1 MLYGFGVLLYLC
13 KLNFNSSLMQ
23 DTAISN
29 TPAQTKYNKPIIY
42 FLLLWTALNILQAST
57 LEMHADEAY
66 YWIFARMM
74 DWGFYYHPPMV
85 AVFIRIGDTLM
96 HNGLGTRLV
105 TVLSSTLSIYIIW
118 LMLKRYEVSTKWF
131 IVLMSGVW
139 VFQIYGF
146 TATPDAPLLFFTVVF
161 YYFYQQ
167 YIDNN
172 SWKLALILGVV
183 VACLMYSKY
192 HGILLVSFTML
203 SNLKLLRRPSFYL
216 IVLLALGLYVPHI
229 IWQYHHN
236 FPAINLGLFKRDDD
250 GLHFNAG
257 SDFLFG
263 QLLLGGALTSWFLF
277 YAAFTAKIKDAFM
290 RGLLVNMACTF
301 TFFLVSAFK
310 ATVQLHYALIGFVP
324 LVMLA
329 LICIKQKGINPAWL
343 YRLGIANIVL
353 FVAFRLCVVAGFSFL
368 KGNEQL
374 EAYFGHR
381 EWADAIHARIGDNYL
396 IMKNEY
402 QDPSRYSYYTNSLKG
417 FAYDSRY
424 YRTTQFDMW
433 PFEEQFQ
440 HKRVYYLTHDKIPNV
455 TTDSMTIRGKWYG
468 SWVNDTRTYQ
478 KVVCK
483 ILSGSFTL
491 APGQKRVINMSITN
505 PYPYAIDFSNQGTTH
520 ALTLEACM
528 FIGGNLANIQASGD
542 DFHRISLKPGE
553 QTKYAFTLT
562 APDKKAVYQLFFS
575 WRTEPFQGSR
585 NSDVISFTVK

>member
-1 MLYGFGVLLYLC
+1 
-13 KLNFNSSLMQ
+13 MQ
-23 DTAISN
+23 DTAITN

-57 LEMHADEAY
+57 LEVHADEAY
-66 YWIFARMM
+66 YWIFSRMM

-96 HNGLGTRLV
+96 HNELGTRLAM
-105 TVLSSTLSIYIIW
+105 VLTSTLSIYIIW
-118 LMLKRYEVSTKWF
+118 LMLKRYEVSAKWF
-131 IVLMSGVW
+131 ILLMSGVW

-146 TATPDAPLLFFTVVF
+146 TATPDAPLLFFTVLF

-172 SWKLALILGVV
+172 SWKLALILGIVV
-183 VACLMYSKY
+183 VCLMYSKY
-192 HGILLVSFTML
+192 HGILVVSFTLL
-203 SNLKLLRRPSFYL
+203 SNLKLLRRPSFYF
-216 IVLLALGLYVPHI
+216 IVLLAVGLYVPHI
-229 IWQYHHN
+229 LWQYHHN
-236 FPAINLGLFKRDDD
+236 FPAINISLFERE
-250 GLHFNAG
+250 GSGFHFNAG
-257 SDFLFG
+257 SEFFFG
-263 QLLLGGALTSWFLF
+263 QLLLGGALTSWYLF
-277 YAAFTAKIKDAFM
+277 YASFITRIQDKFM
-290 RGLLVNMACTF
+290 RALQVNMICTF
-301 TFFLVSAFK
+301 AFFILSSLRAS
-310 ATVQLHYALIGFVP
+310 VQLHYALIGFVP

-329 LICIKQKGINPAWL
+329 LINLKERGLNPTWL
-343 YRLGIANIVL
+343 YRLSITNIAL
-353 FVAFRLCVVAGFSFL
+353 FVAFRLCVVAGFDFL

-374 EAYFGHR
+374 EAYFGHHK
-381 EWADAIHARIGDNYL
+381 WADAIHAKIGDSYL

-468 SWVNDTRTYQ
+468 SWVDDTRTYQ
-478 KVVCK
+478 KLKCK
-483 ILSGSFTL
+483 ILSPNFTF
-491 APGQKRVINMSITN
+491 APGQQHVINMRITN
-505 PYPYAIDFSNQGTTH
+505 PYPYAINFSNKGETH
-520 ALTLEACM
+520 PLTLEACM
-528 FIGGNLANIQASGD
+528 FIGGDIVKVQASGD
-542 DFHRISLKPGE
+542 DFHNISLKPGE
-553 QTKYAFTLT
+553 QTYYAFTLT
-562 APDKKAVYQLFFS
+562 APEKKANYWLFFS